1 MATKTKD
8 RRNSKSTPGL
18 NVTNDDALRAKV
30 ARHKEL
36 KQIERAAAAA
46 ERERKQIEAELRAE
60 MGDEEQIV
68 IRGVVVAKLSSERHS
83 VIVDQT
89 LLREAYPEA
98 YSAVVSQKPYRF
110 VQVL

>member
-1 MATKTKD
+1 MATTTKD

-18 NVTNDDALRAKV
+18 NVTNDDALRVMV

-36 KQIERAAAAA
+36 KEVERAAAAA
-46 ERERKQIEAELRAE
+46 ERERKQIEAELRAA

-68 IRGVVVAKLSSERHS
+68 IRGVVVAKLSSQRHS
-83 VIVDQT
+83 VKTDLKT
-89 LLREAYPEA
+89 LELAYPEA
-98 YSAVVSQKPYRF
+98 YSAVVTKVPYKF